1 MRNRLLSIIAS
12 AAVFVPACNGYDDS
26 SLWNDIDHAYNDL
39 TGIASSIA
47 SLSGQVDMLSAV
59 VNGGALTGISENP
72 EGGYTVR
79 YKGSDGEEKAVVIAS
94 KDDVLTI
101 PVIGVKDDAG
111 VLYWTIT
118 SKGRTD
124 WLTDTDGSR
133 IPVAGR
139 TPSFAVD
146 SEGFWTVNGNRIKD
160 ASGTPVKA
168 EGKSLSVIT
177 SVAINEAG
185 DAVITLGDGSSVTVP
200 VFSSFAIELTADGKD
215 VFSSLVVE
223 DVSVPYQIAL
233 RITGEKASSVIVKLM
248 RIKSLEAELNSDNTI
263 VTLCFPPA
271 FEQGGFSVLAADDSG
286 NVIVRT
292 VRVFAKDAKPEY
304 YGIKTAS
311 DLKKFSEAVNSGK
324 SIDRF
329 RGESGDVILLQDI
342 DMAGVTDWLPIGTDS
357 SPFTGTFDGCG
368 FSIKNVAF
376 ATDAAA
382 YSSAGLFGVV
392 KGGSV
397 KNLTFGK
404 DGDTWTFTGT
414 AVAGTAIAGIA
425 ARVSEAAVITACNNN
440 VDFDFQ
446 ANDPAGDLVMIGGI
460 AGQSDGAVIGGET
473 AAAGC
478 VNSGDIIVHKIDN
491 TGNGG
496 TGMNVGGILA
506 YAKSTSATTLS
517 NCRNTGSVC
526 AQSGRGGG
534 LAGTFEKGSLIACEN
549 AGLVED
555 DRFGN
560 YTGFDGAYAY
570 KRMGG
575 LVGGTKAAVTIENCV
590 NTGDVITYLGCRTG
604 GFVGHNEGV
613 ISKCENRGNI
623 IGESIVDGTNYHG
636 PGWACGYNKTKAN
649 LTKCKG
655 YGHVGGLAFKDAP
668 QNAPAAMHIN
678 AVAHKN
684 TSYDPEDNDV
694 DWTLDAYFDWTLV
707 ETGDLSDGVIYSAYE
722 FKNLPRKMKV
732 LEIDL
737 TKADVELT
745 TCMADDIVPN
755 PNANGNNNNGFCI
768 RETLS
773 QICARKRAEGQNVV
787 AGINTGF
794 FDSNDGI
801 ARGAHIEEGEPVY
814 VNNPYVREVL
824 GNHSWAFTVFTD
836 KTASCAKKS
845 FKGNLEVSGRE
856 YEYYSVN
863 DTIVRHVSAKYPL
876 NVYTSRYRK
885 VPHADH
891 PEIVNPL
898 ALDALYVI
906 ARYDSEP
913 MKVNAGWAS
922 ATVIA
927 VNDGR
932 TTALSEAPYLDDAGL
947 VGIQISG
954 LAADEIAAGL
964 KAGDKIRLK
973 AEMTVGGETKPVYM
987 QNSTMF
993 QFLVNGEDKSD
1004 TAPAGHTNLT
1014 QYDPV
1019 TYVAVDRNGTKVW
1032 LVEVDG
1038 RQAWVSM
1045 GLKSYEMARISL
1057 KLGAWNMTRFDGG
1070 GSSAMWV
1077 YRNGEGKLV
1086 STPSDAKGERSCM
1099 NYIMVRVKK

>member
-1 MRNRLLSIIAS
+1 MRNKILSIIAS
-12 AAVFVPACNGYDDS
+12 AAVIVSACDGYDDS
-26 SLWNDIDHAYNDL
+26 SLWNDIDNAYNDL
-39 TGIASSIA
+39 TGIAASIA
-47 SLSGQVDMLSAV
+47 SLGGQVDMLSTV
-59 VNGGALTGISENP
+59 VNGGAVTGIAENP
-72 EGGYTVR
+72 GGGYTVR
-79 YKGSDGEEKAVVIAS
+79 YKGADNEEKVVVIAS
-94 KDDVLTI
+94 KDDVLTL
-101 PVIGVKDDAG
+101 PVIGVKEDGG
-111 VLYWTIT
+111 VQYWTVT

-146 SEGFWTVNGNRIKD
+146 AEGYWTVNGNRIKD
-160 ASGTPVKA
+160 ASGQPVKA

-177 SVAINEAG
+177 SVTLNDSG

-200 VFSSFAIELTADGKD
+200 VFSSFGIELTAEGKE
-215 VFSSLVVE
+215 VFSTLVVE
-223 DVSVPYQIAL
+223 DVSAPYQVGL
-233 RITGEKASSVIVKLM
+233 RITGENASSVIVKLM
-248 RIKSLEAELNSDNTI
+248 RVKSLEAELNAGNAA
-263 VTLCFPPA
+263 VTLTFPSA
-271 FEQGGFSVLAADDSG
+271 FEQGGFSVLVSDAAG
-286 NVIVRT
+286 NVLVRT
-292 VRVFAKDAKPEY
+292 VQVFAKDAKPEY
-304 YGIKTAS
+304 YGIKTAE
-311 DLKKFSEAVNSGK
+311 DLRKFSEAVNSGK

-329 RGESGDVILLQDI
+329 RGENGDVILLQDV
-342 DMAGVTDWLPIGTDS
+342 DMSGVTEWLPIGTDDN
-357 SPFTGTFDGCG
+357 PFTGVFDGAG

-392 KGGSV
+392 NGAAV

-414 AVAGTAIAGIA
+414 AAAGTAIAGIA
-425 ARVSEAAVITACNNN
+425 ARISGSAVITACTNN
-440 VDFDFQ
+440 VDIDFQ
-446 ANDPAGDLVMIGGI
+446 GNDPAGALVMIGGI
-460 AGQSDGAVIGGET
+460 AGQADGAVIGGET

-478 VNSGDIIVHKIDN
+478 VNNGDIIVHKIDN

-506 YAKSTSATTLS
+506 YAKNTSATTMT

-534 LAGTFEKGSLIACEN
+534 LAGTFENGTLTACEN

-560 YTGFDGAYAY
+560 YAGMDGAYAY

-575 LVGGTKAAVTIENCV
+575 LVGGTKAAVTIESCINSG
-590 NTGDVITYLGCRTG
+590 NVITYLGCRTG
-604 GFVGHNEGV
+604 GFAGHNEGV
-613 ISKCENRGNI
+613 ISKCENRGCI
-623 IGESIVDGTNYHG
+623 IGESVVDGSNYHG

-655 YGHVGGLAFKDAP
+655 YGHVGGLEFKDAP

-684 TSYDPEDNDV
+684 TTYNPEDNYV
-694 DWTLDAYFDWTLV
+694 DWTLDAYFDWNLV
-707 ETGDLSDGVIYSAYE
+707 ETETLHDGLVYSAYE

-737 TKADVELT
+737 TKTDVEIT
-745 TCMADDIVPN
+745 TSFANDIVPN
-755 PNANGNNNNGFCI
+755 PNANNNDNNGFCI

-773 QICARKRAEGQNVV
+773 QLCARKRTEGQDVL

-801 ARGAHIEEGEPVY
+801 ARGPHIEEGEPVY

-824 GNHSWAFTVFTD
+824 GNHAWAFTVFTD
-836 KTASCAKKS
+836 RTASCSRKS
-845 FKGNLEVSGRE
+845 FKGTLEAAGKE

-863 DTIVRHVSAKYPL
+863 DTIVRHISSKYPL
-876 NVYTSRYRK
+876 NIYTSKYRK

-891 PEIVNPL
+891 PEILNPM
-898 ALDALYVI
+898 ALNALYIV
-906 ARYDSEP
+906 AKYDSDR
-913 MKVNAGWAS
+913 MKVNAGWAE
-922 ATVIA
+922 ATVTAIY
-927 VNDGR
+927 DGR
-932 TTALSEAPYLDDAGL
+932 TTALAEAPYLDDATL

-954 LAADEIAAGL
+954 TAADEIASGV
-964 KAGDKIRLK
+964 KAGDKIRIK
-973 AEMTVGGETKPVYM
+973 AEMTVGGETKPVYT

-993 QFLVNGEDKSD
+993 QFLVDGVDKSN

-1019 TYVAVDRNGTKVW
+1019 TYAAVDHNGTKVW

-1045 GLKSYEMARISL
+1045 GLKSYEMARIAL

-1070 GSSAMWV
+1070 GSSSMWL

-1086 STPSDAKGERSCM
+1086 STPSDSKGERSCM